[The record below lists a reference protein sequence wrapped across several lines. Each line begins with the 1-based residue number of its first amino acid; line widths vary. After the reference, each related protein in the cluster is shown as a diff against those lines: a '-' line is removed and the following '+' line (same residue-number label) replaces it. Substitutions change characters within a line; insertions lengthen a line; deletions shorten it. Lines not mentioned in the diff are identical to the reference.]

1 MAKKKAKSRGKSR
14 ATRSSSG
21 ATIRQGP
28 HHGAQKST
36 TTGTAAA
43 RTSASKE
50 PASGASM
57 GAPGGDSV
65 VPHPPHLA
73 SLALNGTRFFRPHW
87 LHATITPRSSI
98 ARAMTTG

>member
-1 MAKKKAKSRGKSR
+1 
-14 ATRSSSG
+14 
-21 ATIRQGP
+21 
-28 HHGAQKST
+28 
-36 TTGTAAA
+36 
-43 RTSASKE
+43 
-50 PASGASM
+50 M

-98 ARAMTTG
+98 ARAMTKG